1 MEAITSPNFGIDM
14 DPSHIYRAHENPVEA
29 IAAVISRIKHVHIRD
44 CKGRQQG
51 PGKPEMQANGRG
63 DIDLVGYVRVLHEH
77 GYTGPLNLEIIG
89 AKEYS
94 VAQCCIIAAEARGH
108 MQACL
113 QACGAR

>member
-1 MEAITSPNFGIDM
+1 M
-14 DPSHIYRAHENPVEA
+14 EA
-29 IAAVISRIKHVHIRD
+29 IAAVIARVKHVHIRD

-63 DIDLVGYVRVLHEH
+63 DIDLVGYVRVLYEN
-77 GYTGPLNLEIIG
+77 GYAGPLDLEVIG
-89 AKEYS
+89 AKEYDLT
-94 VAQCCIIAAEARGH
+94 QCAVIAAETRGH